1 MLGILEATVCLGV
14 IKNALNLVSY
24 PHFRSTVNTTAV
36 YFSCLLIFTDFCV
49 TVFLA
54 LLLLLHP
61 LSILPVTSD
70 IIALRFLSFLSH
82 TYGALLLLAI
92 PLIATEMIC
101 RFTLPH
107 PLLELGKTEGEFPNG
122 YCNVLLQAPTFLFAL
137 LSWVIAADYS
147 GQFLPAEVD
156 LINDCFIRNQGG
168 SSLTQCMPDLYST
181 LYLYNFYLPLVT
193 LLVSTTFSFCYVIF
207 IYHVKDNI
215 EASIQILENS
225 GQICIEADQ
234 VKSPRMN
241 TFSSPM
247 IISNEEQPCT
257 VKRYFLKSLV
267 CLVCLFLF
275 TPVLAFNTSL
285 LSCTEDLSFCIL
297 TWFHSSRKSTML
309 KTIF

>member
-1 MLGILEATVCLGV
+1 MFIFLSFLDWQHVRNSGSYS
-14 IKNALNLVSY
+14 VSW
-24 PHFRSTVNTTAV
+24 
-36 YFSCLLIFTDFCV
+36 
-49 TVFLA
+49 VFLA

-61 LSILPVTSD
+61 LSILPVSSD

-92 PLIATEMIC
+92 PLIATEMLC
-101 RFTLPH
+101 RFKLPH
-107 PLLELGKTEGEFPNG
+107 PLLGKTEGEFPNG
-122 YCNVLLQAPTFLFAL
+122 YCNFLLQAPTFLFAL

-156 LINDCFIRNQGG
+156 LINDCFIMHQGG
-168 SSLTQCMPDLYST
+168 SSLTQCLPDLYST

-193 LLVSTTFSFCYVIF
+193 LLVSTTFSFCYVIS

-215 EASIQILENS
+215 EDRIQTLENS

-234 VKSPRMN
+234 AKTPRMN
-241 TFSSPM
+241 TFLSSM
-247 IISNEEQPCT
+247 IVSNEEQPST

-275 TPVLAFNTSL
+275 SPVLALNTSL
-285 LSCTEDLSFCIL
+285 LSCTEDLSSCIL
-297 TWFHSSRKSTML
+297 NWFHSSRKSTML
-309 KTIF
+309 KTTF